1 MTEKPYKTI
10 WIRRGAWAIADQGL
24 FALANVLVNVMLA
37 RWLKPSDY
45 GAFAVGY
52 SVFLFIGAVH
62 TGFITEPLLVFGA
75 GKYATRLRSYLSALV
90 GGHWA
95 LTATGSLL
103 LGCAGVVARFKGH
116 DQLAQAFFG
125 LAIATPCSLLMW
137 FARRAAYLRFQSRL
151 ACTASAVNLVMLLS
165 GLIALA
171 TLHLVSVFSALA
183 MMAVSSLVSGLWLLR
198 ELRRLISSG
207 LSAVV
212 AEDGRVELKQVAA
225 DHWRYGRWSTATAL
239 VMWVPLN
246 FFFVILSVYVN
257 FEASASLKA
266 LANLVL
272 PLLQANAALGALLL
286 PAMAARAADRE
297 QFKKLLRSS
306 LCLFA
311 AGGFLYSLVVGLLG
325 RPLVHMLYNGAYDGH
340 TNGLRLLLVIPILDG
355 GLVVLACALRS
366 LARPDRVFWG
376 HLAVA
381 LFVLSGGVVATQTA
395 GLEGAASAMICADLL
410 GVAILGAGI
419 LAELRSTLNKR
430 EAVDSFQR
438 VIQTAS

>member
-1 MTEKPYKTI
+1 
-10 WIRRGAWAIADQGL
+10 
-24 FALANVLVNVMLA
+24 
-37 RWLKPSDY
+37 
-45 GAFAVGY
+45 
-52 SVFLFIGAVH
+52 
-62 TGFITEPLLVFGA
+62 
-75 GKYATRLRSYLSALV
+75 
-90 GGHWA
+90 
-95 LTATGSLL
+95 
-103 LGCAGVVARFKGH
+103 
-116 DQLAQAFFG
+116 
-125 LAIATPCSLLMW
+125 
-137 FARRAAYLRFQSRL
+137 
-151 ACTASAVNLVMLLS
+151 
-165 GLIALA
+165 
-171 TLHLVSVFSALA
+171 
-183 MMAVSSLVSGLWLLR
+183 
-198 ELRRLISSG
+198 
-207 LSAVV
+207 
-212 AEDGRVELKQVAA
+212 
-225 DHWRYGRWSTATAL
+225 
-239 VMWVPLN
+239 MWVPLN